1 MTKTIPALGSV
12 DAGISS
18 ANQNRPYKQS
28 TKPITTVAP
37 VKYTYI
43 NDFSWVICFDSFVFL
58 KILTLSL
65 LQNDLNIAGLQ
76 QSSLPLLPSDE
87 DFAVVEQDN
96 SINSSDSLLGT
107 NCEAAPSQSLLQNDE
122 DEFGFWKDTENINL
136 CSAVS
141 HATTTSQVHKVGQ

>member
-1 MTKTIPALGSV
+1 M
-12 DAGISS
+12 
-18 ANQNRPYKQS
+18 
-28 TKPITTVAP
+28 
-37 VKYTYI
+37 
-43 NDFSWVICFDSFVFL
+43 FL

-65 LQNDLNIAGLQ
+65 LQNDLNTAGLQ
-76 QSSLPLLPSDE
+76 KTGLPLLPSNE

-96 SINSSDSLLGT
+96 SINSSDPLSGT

-141 HATTTSQVHKVGQ
+141 NATTNSQVHKVGQ